1 MAAPGPALRTAL
13 VCALAVVLGAVAGF
27 STAGPA
33 LFADGGMSERLVI
46 LAVSVGVYF
55 VLGMGMGFLRPHAW
69 RLVAC
74 CLYVPL
80 LAVVALFGR
89 EALDTV
95 QFSLL
100 LVGFAL
106 GDLAAALSGSLL
118 GSRLRADHAS

>member
-1 MAAPGPALRTAL
+1 MAALGPRLGTAL
-13 VCALAVVLGAVAGF
+13 VCVLAVVVGAVAGLF
-27 STAGPA
+27 TAGPA
-33 LFADGGMSERLVI
+33 LFADGGMQERIVALVI
-46 LAVSVGVYF
+46 SVALYF
-55 VLGMGMGFLRPHAW
+55 VLGMGVGALRPRAW

-74 CLYVPL
+74 CLYLPL
-80 LAVVALFGR
+80 LVVLALYGR

-118 GSRLRADHAS
+118 GSRLRAGRAS